1 MTIIPEVVLEDGK
14 RAFERFSTGLRTGD
28 WEPFL
33 EILTDDFT
41 FTFPAGAFQG
51 VNVGKDRAR
60 EFFLYVSSL
69 FEGGLETEVQ
79 RITYSGSTVVF
90 ELNSQGNLRGQPY
103 TNQVAVS
110 FDLQGDRVCAYR
122 EYFSLVYRPDPNKP
136 PS

>member
-1 MTIIPEVVLEDGK
+1 MTVIPEVVLEDGK
-14 RAFERFSTGLRTGD
+14 RAFERFAKGLRTGD

-51 VNVGKDRAR
+51 VNVGKERAR

-90 ELNSQGNLRGQPY
+90 ELNSQGSLRGQPY
-103 TNQVAVS
+103 KNQVAVS

-122 EYFSLVYRPDPNKP
+122 EYFSLVYRPDPG
-136 PS
+136 

>member
-1 MTIIPEVVLEDGK
+1 MTVIPEVVLEDGK
-14 RAFERFSTGLRTGD
+14 RAFERFAKGLRTGD

-60 EFFLYVSSL
+60 EFFLHVSSL

-90 ELNSQGNLRGQPY
+90 ELTSQGSLRGQPY
-103 TNQVAVS
+103 HNQVAVS

-122 EYFSLVYRPDPNKP
+122 EYLSLLYKP
-136 PS
+136 ESCSSNS